1 MGDDSV
7 SKFLAGQAW
16 GTEFRSPEAHVK
28 IWVRPQQF
36 VSVNL
41 DAREEM
47 EGDSLGLL
55 DQQVGKKG
63 FAQVQ
68 EETLSQ
74 KIW

>member
-1 MGDDSV
+1 M
-7 SKFLAGQAW
+7 
-16 GTEFRSPEAHVK
+16 K
-28 IWVRPQQF
+28 IWVWSQLF

-74 KIW
+74 KI